1 MAASYKKLFKLMIDR
16 EIKNKD
22 LAAMAGISP
31 TTLAN
36 ISYEHSI
43 CVATK
48 KLIETPE
55 GVHFALL
62 GGAGQKKGVQL
73 VD

>member
-1 MAASYKKLFKLMIDR
+1 MGDFGRKTKKKGDSC
-16 EIKNKD
+16 E
-22 LAAMAGISP
+22 SP
-31 TTLAN
+31 F
-36 ISYEHSI
+36 

-55 GVHFALL
+55 GVHLALL

>member
-1 MAASYKKLFKLMIDR
+1 MLF
-16 EIKNKD
+16 
-22 LAAMAGISP
+22 
-31 TTLAN
+31 
-36 ISYEHSI
+36 

-55 GVHFALL
+55 GVQFALL